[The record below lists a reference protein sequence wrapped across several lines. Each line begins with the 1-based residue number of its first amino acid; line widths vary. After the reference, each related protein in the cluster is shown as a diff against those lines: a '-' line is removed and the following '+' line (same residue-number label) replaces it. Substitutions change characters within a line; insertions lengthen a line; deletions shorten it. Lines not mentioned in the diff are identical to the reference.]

1 MISWEKIDSLIG
13 SSESYFWFYCEDF
26 KDVNLIIRP
35 LLATKYDNY
44 AQAPLSRKTI
54 IDMNEHI
61 AKSSKAVKGK
71 NTSALFDTVIIIYL
85 DAVSHLKFQRFYKK
99 TVNILQNMNNDDL
112 SRHKS
117 VSLDHLHSIGTNSEP
132 NYLAMTAGIGP
143 DEVKTFFNRNKNDR
157 HNPWIFDIAEM
168 MGYETSSAVTGCN
181 HRCRKN
187 CHDSFMD
194 GNFESGGFIQQ
205 YMVENK
211 KRFPTKS
218 YFPVASYCE
227 DQYRPSLND
236 KRESTCSTNLRDEHD
251 YWIANKFGMSYVL
264 DWFRTWLLQ
273 VYQKDNI
280 KKRFSMIVFEETHQ
294 REHFTVFDSELE
306 SILYDLVFNSSYYHT
321 ENASILLLSDHGLH
335 FSSEFYV
342 QPGKIANKHPFG
354 YLVLPKKYLNEHQ
367 GEGETINHNSKQ
379 LISPLDLRATVLYWL
394 TGRDWSASANAP
406 STVYANNYGQSLM
419 TSILSKNRTCYSAGI
434 PLHFCGCN
442 LRTCNAGIKYIINAN
457 IQKIA
462 EFINNRLLENS
473 PHVSSIC
480 KPLNPNELIVVPIGD
495 GCYENSNVI
504 VADVYIKRTL
514 FLVSITFRKL
524 GDDIHVINA
533 NTISRYGQYW
543 ELCKEQIAKANISNN
558 ITDDRQ
564 QFCYCSKDE
573 GWKPYLLEL
582 SKYFS
587 D

>member
-1 MISWEKIDSLIG
+1 
-13 SSESYFWFYCEDF
+13 
-26 KDVNLIIRP
+26 
-35 LLATKYDNY
+35 
-44 AQAPLSRKTI
+44 
-54 IDMNEHI
+54 
-61 AKSSKAVKGK
+61 
-71 NTSALFDTVIIIYL
+71 
-85 DAVSHLKFQRFYKK
+85 
-99 TVNILQNMNNDDL
+99 
-112 SRHKS
+112 
-117 VSLDHLHSIGTNSEP
+117 
-132 NYLAMTAGIGP
+132 
-143 DEVKTFFNRNKNDR
+143 
-157 HNPWIFDIAEM
+157 
-168 MGYETSSAVTGCN
+168 
-181 HRCRKN
+181 
-187 CHDSFMD
+187 
-194 GNFESGGFIQQ
+194 
-205 YMVENK
+205 
-211 KRFPTKS
+211 
-218 YFPVASYCE
+218 
-227 DQYRPSLND
+227 
-236 KRESTCSTNLRDEHD
+236 
-251 YWIANKFGMSYVL
+251 
-264 DWFRTWLLQ
+264 
-273 VYQKDNI
+273 
-280 KKRFSMIVFEETHQ
+280 
-294 REHFTVFDSELE
+294 
-306 SILYDLVFNSSYYHT
+306 
-321 ENASILLLSDHGLH
+321 
-335 FSSEFYV
+335 
-342 QPGKIANKHPFG
+342 
-354 YLVLPKKYLNEHQ
+354 
-367 GEGETINHNSKQ
+367 
-379 LISPLDLRATVLYWL
+379 
-394 TGRDWSASANAP
+394 
-406 STVYANNYGQSLM
+406 M